1 MVNNEPIGI
10 YIAKIKLLQEKIF
23 GNLLVENGIEVFNS
37 PQSRI
42 LFMLWL
48 EDNITISE
56 LSKKTGLAKTTLT
69 SMLDRLETQ
78 GQIKRV
84 LSTEDRRAIR
94 IVLTEKARSLEKPY
108 EVARDSM
115 KKINFKGFSSEEIND
130 FEVKLIKILNNLNEY
145 AENNIK

>member
-1 MVNNEPIGI
+1 MVNNEPLGI

-23 GNLLVENGIEVFNS
+23 GSLLIENGIEVFNS

-115 KKINFKGFSSEEIND
+115 RNINFKGFSSEEIND
-130 FEVKLIKILNNLNEY
+130 FEVKLVKILNNLNEY

>member
-23 GNLLVENGIEVFNS
+23 GNLLVENGIKVFNS

-115 KKINFKGFSSEEIND
+115 KNINFKGFSSEEIND

>member
-1 MVNNEPIGI
+1 
-10 YIAKIKLLQEKIF
+10 
-23 GNLLVENGIEVFNS
+23 
-37 PQSRI
+37 
-42 LFMLWL
+42 MLWL

-115 KKINFKGFSSEEIND
+115 KNINFKGFSSEEIND